1 MSESVRTWRPLNG
14 IDANEARVGDSD
26 AAHVDLDEALAGL
39 FRHAD
44 HPSESTAGHEAA
56 AEDDSFDRAAE
67 EAPAQEPLIRGDFAA
82 IEAALLGATRP
93 GALASGQAELQE
105 APPWARLDLRS
116 TRADANAPP
125 SAFSALSLDGRDGD
139 DMLQHPAA
147 LLSAATDAAFYPG
160 AGAPSDNFMLF
171 DDAAV
176 SGSAALDEEDKRSRR
191 PIYLMAALVLA
202 GVAGMTAT
210 SFRHDG
216 SSLIAPE
223 ASKPAIL
230 APFAAETASTSPTT
244 PGAADSAQQ
253 APVQQASA
261 TPDGAAPA
269 ADAGPRVISFSEP
282 AAPSEAAPAQTA
294 TTEVPPASA
303 EAPTAQAVA
312 TLPPVPP
319 APSEMATA
327 SILAPPPPGK
337 AQLLAAPSVKA
348 AIDGARKVKT
358 AAVRPDGTLVKP
370 EPPATKVPPQEALRK
385 ELPAKAALVKD
396 AAAKDAATKAAK
408 TAHLKTP
415 HPATTAA
422 DAVAAATSK
431 TAVAAKPAP
440 VTAAA
445 SHAKPATA
453 DAQAAAPAAAAQP
466 TAAAQPPAQTNGALA
481 FVDTAVSSITGATGK
496 LLDWGRTASS
506 AH

>member
-1 MSESVRTWRPLNG
+1 MSESVKTWRPLNG
-14 IDANEARVGDSD
+14 FDANEQRVGDSE

-39 FRHAD
+39 LRHAG
-44 HPSESTAGHEAA
+44 HPGESAADHEAA
-56 AEDDSFDRAAE
+56 AEDDSLDWAAD

-82 IEAALLGATRP
+82 IEAALLGAARP

-105 APPWARLDLRS
+105 APPWARLDLRAS
-116 TRADANAPP
+116 RADADAPASGFP
-125 SAFSALSLDGRDGD
+125 ALSLDGGDGQD
-139 DMLQHPAA
+139 TLQYPAP
-147 LLSAATDAAFYPG
+147 LLSAAADAAFYPDT
-160 AGAPSDNFMLF
+160 GAPSDNFMLF

-216 SSLIAPE
+216 AGLSAPE
-223 ASKPAIL
+223 ASKPAAM

-244 PGAADSAQQ
+244 PSAADSAQQ

-282 AAPSEAAPAQTA
+282 GAPSEAAPAQSA
-294 TTEVPPASA
+294 STEAAPASS
-303 EAPTAQAVA
+303 EASAAQAVA

-337 AQLLAAPSVKA
+337 AQMLAAPSVKA
-348 AIDGARKVKT
+348 AIDEARKVKT
-358 AAVRPDGTLVKP
+358 AAVRPDGSLVKP
-370 EPPATKVPPQEALRK
+370 EPPATKLPPQEALKK

-415 HPATTAA
+415 HPATTATA
-422 DAVAAATSK
+422 AVAAVTSK
-431 TAVAAKPAP
+431 SAAAAKPAP
-440 VTAAA
+440 VTTAAV
-445 SHAKPATA
+445 HAKPASA
-453 DAQAAAPAAAAQP
+453 DAQAAAPAPQP

-481 FVDTAVSSITGATGK
+481 FVDTAVNSITGATGK

>member
-14 IDANEARVGDSD
+14 LDANDQRVGDSE
-26 AAHVDLDEALAGL
+26 AAHADLDEALAGL
-39 FRHAD
+39 LRHAG
-44 HPSESTAGHEAA
+44 HPSESAADHEAA
-56 AEDDSFDRAAE
+56 AEDDSLDWAAD

-93 GALASGQAELQE
+93 GALASGQAELE
-105 APPWARLDLRS
+105 APPWARLDLRAL
-116 TRADANAPP
+116 RADADTPASGFP
-125 SAFSALSLDGRDGD
+125 ALSLDGREGPDT
-139 DMLQHPAA
+139 LQHPAPP
-147 LLSAATDAAFYPG
+147 LSAAADTAFYPD

-216 SSLIAPE
+216 AGLSAPE
-223 ASKPAIL
+223 ASKPAAM
-230 APFAAETASTSPTT
+230 APFAAETASTSPT
-244 PGAADSAQQ
+244 PPSAADSAQQ

-261 TPDGAAPA
+261 TPEGATPA

-282 AAPSEAAPAQTA
+282 AAPSEAAPAQSA
-294 TTEVPPASA
+294 STEAPPASS
-303 EAPTAQAVA
+303 EAPAAQAVA

-337 AQLLAAPSVKA
+337 AQMLAAPSVKA
-348 AIDGARKVKT
+348 AIDEARKVKT
-358 AAVRPDGTLVKP
+358 AAVRPDGSLVRP
-370 EPPATKVPPQEALRK
+370 EPPATKVPPQEALKK
-385 ELPAKAALVKD
+385 ELPAKAAPVTT
-396 AAAKDAATKAAK
+396 AAAKDATTKAAK

-415 HPATTAA
+415 RPATTATA
-422 DAVAAATSK
+422 AVAAATSK
-431 TAVAAKPAP
+431 SAAAAKPAP
-440 VTAAA
+440 VATAAV
-445 SHAKPATA
+445 HAKPASA
-453 DAQAAAPAAAAQP
+453 DAQASAPAPQP

-481 FVDTAVSSITGATGK
+481 FVDTAVNSITGATGK

>member
-1 MSESVRTWRPLNG
+1 MSESLKTWRPLNEF
-14 IDANEARVGDSD
+14 DANDQRVNDSE
-26 AAHVDLDEALAGL
+26 AAHADLDEALAGL
-39 FRHAD
+39 LRHAG
-44 HPSESTAGHEAA
+44 HPSESAADHEAA
-56 AEDDSFDRAAE
+56 SDEDSLDWAAD

-82 IEAALLGATRP
+82 IEAALLGAARP
-93 GALASGQAELQE
+93 GALASGQSELQG
-105 APPWARLDLRS
+105 APSWARLDLRAS
-116 TRADANAPP
+116 RADADAPP
-125 SAFSALSLDGRDGD
+125 SGFPTLSLDSRNGEDT
-139 DMLQHPAA
+139 LQHPAP
-147 LLSAATDAAFYPG
+147 LLSAAVDSAFHPG
-160 AGAPSDNFMLF
+160 VGVPSDNFMLF

-216 SSLIAPE
+216 AGLSAPE
-223 ASKPAIL
+223 ASKPAVMS
-230 APFAAETASTSPTT
+230 PFAAETASNAPTA
-244 PGAADSAQQ
+244 PGAPDSAQQ

-282 AAPSEAAPAQTA
+282 AAPSEAAPAQSASTVA
-294 TTEVPPASA
+294 PPASS

-337 AQLLAAPSVKA
+337 AQMLAAPSVKA
-348 AIDGARKVKT
+348 AIDEARPVKT
-358 AAVRPDGTLVKP
+358 AAVRPDGSLVKA
-370 EPPATKVPPQEALRK
+370 EPPATKVPPQEALKK

-408 TAHLKTP
+408 TAHLRTP
-415 HPATTAA
+415 HPATTATA
-422 DAVAAATSK
+422 AVAAVTSK
-431 TAVAAKPAP
+431 SAVAAKPAP
-440 VTAAA
+440 VTTAAV
-445 SHAKPATA
+445 HAKPATA
-453 DAQAAAPAAAAQP
+453 DTQAAAPAPAAQP
-466 TAAAQPPAQTNGALA
+466 TAAAQAPAQTNGALA
-481 FVDTAVSSITGATGK
+481 FVDTAVNSITGATGK